1 MSEEHLRNFVRL
13 SLHEESKNK
22 MMKNLPSVKIMNRVA
37 KLPGAGIVIVR
48 RFNQHWRVLGLSL
61 NDVLDIPKGVIESG
75 EKPLQTAIRET
86 QEEAG
91 LTDIFF
97 EWGME
102 AARISQLT
110 VYVASTNQDPVI
122 TQNPETGIYEHQGY
136 VWATWNEMRSDTYP
150 YLQPVLDWAKDI
162 VEGLQPTHDCP

>member
-1 MSEEHLRNFVRL
+1 MSEKHLRNFVRL
-13 SLHEESKNK
+13 SLQEESNNE
-22 MMKNLPSVKIMNRVA
+22 MMKNLPSVEIMQRVS

-48 RFNQHWRVLGLSL
+48 KFNQRWRVLGLSL

-97 EWGME
+97 EWGMDSV
-102 AARISQLT
+102 RISQLT
-110 VYVASTNQDPVI
+110 VYVASTNQDPII
-122 TQNPETGIYEHQGY
+122 TQNPETGIYEHQGF
-136 VWATWNEMRSDTYP
+136 VWSSWDEMRAGAYP
-150 YLQPVLDWAKDI
+150 YLQPAIDWARDV
-162 VEGLQPTHDCP
+162 VEGLQSTPDCP